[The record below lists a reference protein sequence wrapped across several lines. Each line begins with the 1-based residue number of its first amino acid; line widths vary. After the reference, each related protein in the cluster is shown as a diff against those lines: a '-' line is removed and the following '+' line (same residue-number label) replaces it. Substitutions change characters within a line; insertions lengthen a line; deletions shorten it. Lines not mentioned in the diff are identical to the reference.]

1 MKIILTENV
10 DGLGNIGDM
19 VKVKPGYARNYLVP
33 KRLAVAADSGKI
45 KELEH
50 QKRQLERKR
59 QRVTQAAEVFKQ
71 RIEAMPLVIA
81 HKAGEEGKLYGAVT
95 SMELE
100 EQLAAKGIE
109 LDRKRI
115 QLAEPIKSI
124 GAHEVL
130 VKLDVGITATIKLN
144 VVAEED

>member
-1 MKIILTENV
+1 MEIILTENV
-10 DGLGNIGDM
+10 DGLGNIGDL

-33 KRLAVAADSGKI
+33 QRMAVAADSRNV

-59 QRVTQAAEVFKQ
+59 QRVTQAAEVFKK
-71 RIEAMPLVIA
+71 RIESTPLVVT

-100 EQLAAKGIE
+100 EKLAAKGIE
-109 LDRKRI
+109 IDRKRI
-115 QLAEPIKSI
+115 QLTEPIKSL
-124 GAHEVL
+124 GEHEVL

>member
-71 RIEAMPLVIA
+71 RIEATPLVIA